1 VDVPSSLGMIEDKQL
16 VNGASAAQKDKHF
29 I

>member
-16 VNGASAAQKDKHF
+16 LNDASAARKDKHF